1 MVASLIEAF
10 GNINPYC
17 DSCSSR
23 QNVVDWDEWNQDS
36 SIGPT
41 KDKCNKTI
49 FFSEKYGS
57 YQNGYINNNNQCTPG
72 AHDDCLIGTVV
83 SSCREANQGGSLEKP
98 LCIGNLVGN
107 FKDNNNNNL
116 CNVSDKDASNYYFT
130 QTDTQPGQEKYNICD
145 KWGITGSY
153 WKVGDECQFKKPS
166 NNPPPSASCSS
177 ALKTMCQK
185 NNCCN

>member
-10 GNINPYC
+10 GNINPNC
-17 DSCSSR
+17 NSCSSR
-23 QNVVDWDEWNQDS
+23 QNVVDWDTWYPNQG
-36 SIGPT
+36 IGPT

-49 FFSEKYGS
+49 FFSKKYGS

-72 AHDDCLIGTVV
+72 INDDCLVGMVDG
-83 SSCREANQGGSLEKP
+83 SCREANQGGSLEKP

-107 FKDNNNNNL
+107 FKDNNINL
-116 CNVSDKDASNYYFT
+116 CNVPNNPKSDYYFT
-130 QTDTQPGQEKYNICD
+130 QTAPNKYNRCNRWD
-145 KWGITGSY
+145 EPSNL
-153 WKVGDECQFKKPS
+153 WKVDDECQFNKPS

-185 NNCCN
+185 NNCCD